1 MSTKVCPYCAE
12 EIKAEAIK
20 CRYCGESIGAEGD
33 HGAVQGSQDSSA
45 KHSLKKIGSIVV
57 TLGVA
62 LIFLFAAVY
71 DTTVA
76 TDSIRV
82 LGQNFDLGRVH
93 NIGRMQTQQNGIILG
108 SVISAVGLVLL
119 VLGIRDE
126 QNQPT
131 AQVGTVSK
139 PRSRYVAESASTGT
153 SETGSASLNLPSSSY
168 DREELAA
175 RCAYCL
181 NRAGYRVNLRSGSW
195 IIDEP
200 LGGQQKITSLE
211 ELHQYAFE
219 RCPELRS
226 G

>member
-1 MSTKVCPYCAE
+1 MSTKLCPYCAE
-12 EIKAEAIK
+12 EIKSDAIK
-20 CRYCGESIGAEGD
+20 CRYCGESLVSGVAHET
-33 HGAVQGSQDSSA
+33 VQGSQDQSSTP
-45 KHSLKKIGSIVV
+45 SLKKIGTMILI
-57 TLGVA
+57 LGII

-82 LGQNFDLGRVH
+82 LGQSFDLGRVH
-93 NIGRMQTQQNGIILG
+93 NIGRMQTQQNGIVLG
-108 SVISAVGLVLL
+108 SVIAAVGLVLL

-131 AQVGTVSK
+131 NHLVRASK
-139 PRSRYVAESASTGT
+139 PHRLYAAEPSTNEVAETEAASVGF
-153 SETGSASLNLPSSSY
+153 PSSNH

-175 RCAYCL
+175 RCAFYL
-181 NRAGYRVNLRSGSW
+181 NRAGYRVDTRYGTW
-195 IIDEP
+195 IIGEP

-211 ELHQYAFE
+211 ELHQYALE

-226 G
+226 A